1 MSKLFSEALI
11 KVILPPNDGNLISIW
26 AIFSCIFLE
35 LVPKMIS
42 NQDCPLMVGSS
53 IQRDS

>member
-11 KVILPPNDGNLISIW
+11 KVILHDGNLISIW
-26 AIFSCIFLE
+26 PIFSCIFLE